1 MENYFVSELKQIE
14 REITWLKTAQ
24 QKSASV
30 ISTVTKSITVTANL
44 WLIITGDSPQAGDY
58 LFYEIIPD
66 NDGLIFPT
74 LDWYAGDITQAS
86 TVLPQLTRTIELEQ
100 MILPNGNAGV
110 KLTFKG
116 TQGNDS
122 DTEKVVNGHTVQV
135 SANLTVTCTS
145 NFVMRQYEV

>member
-1 MENYFVSELKQIE
+1 MENYFTNEIKQIE
-14 REITWLKTAQ
+14 REMMWLKTAQ

-30 ISTVTKSITVTANL
+30 ISTITKSIVVTADL

-58 LFYEIIPD
+58 LFYEIIPEKD
-66 NDGLIFPT
+66 ALIFPT
-74 LDWYAGDITQAS
+74 LDWYAEDITQAS

-110 KLTFKG
+110 KLTFRG
-116 TQGNDS
+116 TQGSGS
-122 DTEKVVNGHTVQV
+122 DTEKVVNGQTVQV

-145 NFVMRQYEV
+145 NFIVREYEL